1 MKPLKKIIF
10 IIFLAINDR
19 SSAQY
24 ETIFKIPFPQQ
35 YHAIDSVIDVLTK
48 KDTIN
53 ALKIIGQMGKV
64 AEQSNNELILL
75 NFKRSLLNFRY
86 IHSHDLHDTIYLNR
100 LIKDANNLLA
110 DVDEKKY
117 PEIAAMIHVT
127 LGNTYYY
134 KINKYSLAF
143 THFISA
149 YNLFKNISN
158 EKFPDRQYSQYAIA
172 LAYYQFNDFDN
183 AIILG
188 KEIESLYPVENY
200 ISLFTNQM
208 IGAAYLN
215 LKKYDSALAYF
226 QWVFGHT
233 RYSSNS
239 IAWQGI
245 ALGSIGDTYF
255 LQDQFSKAAAYLEQA
270 VKYTVEGD
278 VPDNTA
284 GFAAHLTAI
293 YLKQK
298 NIALTKKY
306 IEIAQHAAW
315 QANSPKN
322 YFTVYQS
329 LFDYYKEVGNTALA
343 LLYLDSAVVFKDSLD
358 KIRDVNLKYQGQM
371 AVENERRRQD
381 EKIFAQEKSKQK
393 IIRNGLIAFILLT
406 MLITLLFYNR
416 ARLKRKHREQ
426 QLISEKQ
433 LAEAELINAT
443 TKLNEFTKS
452 IIEKNVLIEK
462 VSVEIARLNKKYRQL
477 QDQQSK
483 TASQDDNSVKLL
495 QESVLLTDDDWKKFT
510 QLFDKVHAGFLI
522 RLKEAFPALTPAETR
537 FVALSKLKLNY
548 KEMAAMLGVS
558 TDAIRQA
565 RSRLKKK
572 LNLADDAALEEAITG
587 I

>member
-1 MKPLKKIIF
+1 MKPLKKLIF
-10 IIFLAINDR
+10 IVFLAASHV

-24 ETIFKIPFPQQ
+24 ETVFKIPFPQQ
-35 YHAIDSVIDVLTK
+35 YHATDSLIDILTK
-48 KDTIN
+48 TDTIN
-53 ALKIIGQMGKV
+53 ALKIIEQMANT
-64 AEQSNNELILL
+64 AEQSHNELILL
-75 NFKRSLLNFRY
+75 NFKRSVLNFRY
-86 IHSHDLHDTIYLNR
+86 IRSRDLHDTVYLNK
-100 LIKDANNLLA
+100 LIEDANNLLA
-110 DVDEKKY
+110 EVDEKKY

-134 KINKYSLAF
+134 KVNKYSPAF

-183 AIILG
+183 AIVLG
-188 KEIESLYPVENY
+188 KEIESLYPVKNY

-215 LKKYDSALAYF
+215 LKKYDSAIVYF
-226 QWVFGHT
+226 QWVLGHT
-233 RYSSNS
+233 NYSSNS
-239 IAWQGI
+239 IAWRGI
-245 ALGSIGDTYF
+245 ALGSIGDAYF
-255 LQDQFSKAAAYLEQA
+255 FRDQFTKATSYLEPA
-270 VKYTVEGD
+270 VKYTVDGD

-284 GFAAHLTAI
+284 GFAAHLSAI
-293 YLKQK
+293 YLQQK
-298 NIALTKKY
+298 NILLTKKY

-322 YFTVYQS
+322 YFIVYQS
-329 LFDYYKEVGNTALA
+329 LSDYYKEVGNTAMA
-343 LLYLDSAVVFKDSLD
+343 LLYLDSSVVFKDSLD

-381 EKIFAQEKSKQK
+381 EKIFAQEKSNQK
-393 IIRNGLIAFILLT
+393 IIRNALIGFILLS

-416 ARLKRKHREQ
+416 ARLKRKHREE
-426 QLISEKQ
+426 QLLSEKQ

-452 IIEKNVLIEK
+452 IIEKNDLIEK
-462 VSVEIARLNKKYRQL
+462 VSTEIDRLNKKYRQL
-477 QDQQSK
+477 QHQQSE
-483 TASQDDNSVKLL
+483 TVSPDDNSIKLL
-495 QESVLLTDDDWKKFT
+495 QESVLLTDDDWKNFT
-510 QLFDKVHAGFLI
+510 QLFDKVHKGFLV
-522 RLKEAFPALTPAETR
+522 RLKEEFPALTPAETR
-537 FVALSKLKLNY
+537 FVALSKLKLSY

-558 TDAIRQA
+558 TDAVRQA
-565 RSRLKKK
+565 RSRMKKK
-572 LNLADDAALEEAITG
+572 LNLTDDTALEEVIAG